1 MIVLIGLVALCAGG
15 ALFFV
20 AKARSETSTKP
31 NQSDQ
36 AKTTNTYQQNI
47 QVGNSS
53 STNNSTNTPTQ
64 NLEKPK
70 LTIGAT
76 TAPNNVPIDITCWG
90 VEGNYCQI
98 SIKNQKTNQ
107 VINLN
112 QATIITD
119 KANQST
125 AHWAW
130 TTQTGTWQVT
140 ATTTDKNNKSAS
152 SETQTI
158 EVK

>member
-1 MIVLIGLVALCAGG
+1 MA
-15 ALFFV
+15 ALFTAITFTIV
-20 AKARSETSTKP
+20 YKAMSKTDTKP
-31 NQSDQ
+31 NQSEQ

-47 QVGNSS
+47 QAGNSS
-53 STNNSTNTPTQ
+53 STNNSTNSSTQ

-112 QATIITD
+112 QITISTD
-119 KANQST
+119 KAYQST
-125 AHWAW
+125 AHWVW

-152 SETQTI
+152 SEAQTI
-158 EVK
+158 EVKK